1 MDKLIISSS
10 PHIRSKES
18 IGRIMWS
25 VVAALIPSVLA
36 GLYVFGVANL
46 RNIIVSVSVAI
57 LTEALCQKMM
67 QRKITVDDG
76 SAVVTGLLLV
86 MVLPPGLSWWMV
98 AVGSFFA
105 IAIVK
110 QLFGG
115 LSHNIFNP
123 SLAARAVLLASFPVQ
138 MTRWLKPFD
147 SLTAATPLAVV
158 KDNLSGKLPT
168 LWDLF
173 IGRTGG
179 SLGETGVLALLIG
192 AAFLF
197 LRKIIS
203 WHIPFSYL
211 GIVALLSWIFG
222 RDPLF
227 SILAGGLI
235 LGAFFMATDLTTT
248 PLTKKG
254 QIIFGV
260 GCGII
265 TVAIRQ
271 WGGYP
276 EGVCYAILLMNA
288 LTPLIDRYLKPR
300 RLGVKR

>member
-1 MDKLIISSS
+1 MGKLIVSSS

-18 IGRIMWS
+18 INRIMWS
-25 VVAALIPSVLA
+25 TAAALMPAVGM
-36 GLYVFGVANL
+36 GLYVFGLANL
-46 RNIIVSVSVAI
+46 SNIIVSISVAV
-57 LTEALCQKMM
+57 LTEAVCQKMM
-67 QRKITVDDG
+67 RRRVTIDDG
-76 SAVVTGLLLV
+76 SAVLTGLLLI

-98 AVGSFFA
+98 AIGSFFA

-115 LSHNIFNP
+115 LGYNIFNP
-123 SLAARAVLLASFPVQ
+123 ALAARAALLASFPIQ

-147 SLTAATPLAVV
+147 SLTTATPLDVL
-158 KDNLSGKLPT
+158 KHDLSIELPS
-168 LWDLF
+168 LWNLF
-173 IGRTGG
+173 IGKAGG
-179 SLGETGVLALLIG
+179 CLGERSVLALLIG
-192 AAFLF
+192 AGFLF

-203 WHIPFSYL
+203 WHVPFSYI
-211 GIVALLSWIFG
+211 GVVGLLSWIFG

-235 LGAFFMATDLTTT
+235 LGAFFMATDPVTT

-254 QIIFGV
+254 QLIFGT

-265 TVAIRQ
+265 TVVIRQ

-276 EGVCYAILLMNA
+276 EGVCYSILLMNA
-288 LTPLIDRYLKPR
+288 LTPLIDRYIKPK
-300 RLGVKR
+300 RLGIKK

>member
-1 MDKLIISSS
+1 MGKLIVSSS

-18 IGRIMWS
+18 VSRIMWS
-25 VVAALIPSVLA
+25 VIAALMPAVLT
-36 GLYVFGVANL
+36 GLYVFGLVNL
-46 RNIIVSVSVAI
+46 KNIVVGVSVAV
-57 LTEALCQKMM
+57 LTEALCQRMM
-67 QRKITVDDG
+67 HRKITVDDG
-76 SAVVTGLLLV
+76 SAIVTGLLLV
-86 MVLPPGLSWWMV
+86 MVLPPGLNWWIV
-98 AVGSFFA
+98 AAGSFFA

-115 LSHNIFNP
+115 LGHNIFNP
-123 SLAARAVLLASFPVQ
+123 ALTARAVLLVSFPIQ

-158 KDNLSGKLPT
+158 KDNLSDKLPMF
-168 LWDLF
+168 WDLF
-173 IGRTGG
+173 IGKTGG
-179 SLGETGVLALLIG
+179 SFGETGVLALLAG

-211 GIVALLSWIFG
+211 GVVALLSWIFG

-235 LGAFFMATDLTTT
+235 LGAFFMATDPATT

-254 QIIFGV
+254 QIFFGV

-276 EGVCYAILLMNA
+276 EGVCYSILLMNA

-300 RLGVKR
+300 RFGVTK